1 VETALREHAR
11 LVELIRKRSG
21 QQAEEAWR
29 KHLSESARCPGGQ
42 GHGHRGKAAVLG
54 N

>member
-29 KHLSESARCPGGQ
+29 KHLSESARLS
-42 GHGHRGKAAVLG
+42 LG
-54 N
+54 DRATATVVKLLS